1 MSDSGNESG
10 PYVCISPLYVA
21 ETTDEEIRNSSS
33 GEELPPIVIQMPP
46 PPEVPEPAPVGL
58 VEEVKAKV

>member
-1 MSDSGNESG
+1 MSDSGNDSG

-33 GEELPPIVIQMPP
+33 GEEPPPIVIQMPP
-46 PPEVPEPAPVGL
+46 PPGGPGAAPVGL